1 MKKADGFFAVRIAL
15 ALFLA
20 VAGII
25 WASAQYPD
33 KSVPAVAGPA
43 DLRDELRRVQMLA
56 PPNEGEPAVYDAGT
70 YAVVDGDDPDAAEFI
85 AGLVPVAGGGS
96 GSWPV
101 ALFEDPVTRETVF
114 LNADGEEIGRLSPD
128 PGYDP
133 GWIVEALYPEGAP
146 AEPAAAGYD
155 PSRVVMTAVLVS
167 GDASGTRPSPESGG
181 APGPEGSE
189 PGTAAGPPPSG
200 GTASGDAASRETL
213 KTGPVAVALPSASGA
228 AASRSVTNEDS
239 VASLTVRARIPDT
252 VYVDRAAGKDSWTGF
267 SARRDASD
275 GPKRTLRAGLAAAR
289 GNKGGNRL
297 VVRGGAYG
305 ESLNVRG
312 LAVSVRAEGN
322 VVLASASETAA
333 DEAVADAGTS
343 VNAATGTVAS
353 VSN

>member
-20 VAGII
+20 VAGIL
-25 WASAQYPD
+25 WAAAQRPD

-56 PPNEGEPAVYDAGT
+56 PPNEGEPAFYDAGT
-70 YAVVDGDDPDAAEFI
+70 YAVVDGDDPDAEAFAE
-85 AGLVPVAGGGS
+85 GLVPAVSGG

-133 GWIVEALYPEGAP
+133 GWIVEALCPEGA
-146 AEPAAAGYD
+146 PAAAGYD

-189 PGTAAGPPPSG
+189 PGTAAAPPPSG

-239 VASLTVRARIPDT
+239 VVSRTVRARIPDT

-297 VVRGGAYG
+297 VIRGGAYG
-305 ESLNVRG
+305 ESLDVRG

-333 DEAVADAGTS
+333 AEAASDAGTS

-353 VSN
+353 VAN